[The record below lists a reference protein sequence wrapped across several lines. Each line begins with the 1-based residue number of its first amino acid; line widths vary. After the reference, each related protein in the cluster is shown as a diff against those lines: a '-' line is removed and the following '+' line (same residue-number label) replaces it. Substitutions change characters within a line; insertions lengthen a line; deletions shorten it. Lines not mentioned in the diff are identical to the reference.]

1 LRDARFR
8 QYFWIFIV
16 VLAVLLVK
24 IRIGGSV
31 PYPPSYDKLPG
42 GGIRIHVNAKP
53 VPTDSIGEAWNLEK
67 HVQNG
72 QVIYTANLYMSG
84 REQLLFPGI
93 GVKQRTPQ
101 GVLYDASGKIRFD
114 GQDYEAVD
122 LFVDRSG
129 TAGYIDFAKV
139 KTS

>member
-1 LRDARFR
+1 MRDARFR

-16 VLAVLLVK
+16 ILAAVLLK

-42 GGIRIHVNAKP
+42 GEIRVHVAAKP
-53 VPTDSIGEAWNLEK
+53 VPANSVGEAWNLQK

-72 QVIYTANLYMSG
+72 QVIYTANLYMNG
-84 REQLLFPGI
+84 NEQLIFPGI
-93 GVKQRTPQ
+93 GVKQKTPE
-101 GVLYDASGKIRFD
+101 GVLYASSGKIRFN

-122 LFVDRSG
+122 LFVDRDG
-129 TAGYIDFAKV
+129 RAGYIDFAKA

>member
-1 LRDARFR
+1 MILA
-8 QYFWIFIV
+8 
-16 VLAVLLVK
+16 AVLLK

-42 GGIRIHVNAKP
+42 GEIRVHVAAKP
-53 VPTDSIGEAWNLEK
+53 VPANSVGEAWNLQK

-72 QVIYTANLYMSG
+72 QVIYTANLYMNG
-84 REQLLFPGI
+84 NEQLIFPGI
-93 GVKQRTPQ
+93 GVKQKTPE
-101 GVLYDASGKIRFD
+101 GVLYASSGKIRFN

-122 LFVDRSG
+122 LFVDRDG
-129 TAGYIDFAKV
+129 RAGYIDFAKA